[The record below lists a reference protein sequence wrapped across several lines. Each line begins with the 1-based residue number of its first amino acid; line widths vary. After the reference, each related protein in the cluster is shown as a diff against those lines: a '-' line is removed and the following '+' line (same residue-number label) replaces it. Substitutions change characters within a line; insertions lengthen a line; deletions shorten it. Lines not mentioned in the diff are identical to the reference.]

1 MGLFSE
7 LRLRRARNKKKN
19 GSRSHKNAE
28 RFTPDISKGLD
39 SAVVAQRREDNLVNI
54 KPINRA
60 KSYPRIIFEN
70 IFSFCNIV
78 TLFLMLLLVCI
89 GAADY
94 ALSSSIIIIS
104 MVIGIVQEIKAKQ
117 SVEKLSLTVESTC
130 TVIRDGEKKEIS
142 TKELVLVDVYIAEAG
157 AQVPVDSVIADGYVE
172 VDESI
177 LTGESIPVKR
187 TAGENI
193 YAGSIVMEGQA
204 VARADRVGKDCYIE
218 SIARAARKVERP
230 KSRIFNSI
238 NNFIKVATVILAVLA
253 VILIIS
259 ERLAAQMD
267 DWNSWK
273 DTIITVSSSIIGMIP
288 VGMFVMM
295 STALAVSVLRLSKHS
310 ALPQDLYSVEMLARV
325 DTLLLD
331 KTGTIT
337 SGDLEVVDIKTLT
350 EPTVDLRDLMCTFTE
365 ATKDKKSTAR
375 ALDRKF
381 EGGNVLKFTDALSFS
396 SARKYSAVTLEGGK
410 SYLLGAPE
418 YVTVLSEEAKEYLSG
433 QSKLGRRSVLLAQF
447 DGPISEAVPEK
458 TVPLDIFILED
469 SLRTDVRSTLEWFYK
484 NDVDVKIISGD
495 NPETVSNIAAKTG
508 VFNADKWVNCRGL
521 SKEELEEKAEEGVV
535 FGRVS
540 PDQKRDI
547 VRCLQK
553 KGRTVGMIGDGVNDV
568 KALRE
573 SDCSISFGSANE
585 VARNISRIIL
595 TDNNFSTLPT
605 IVNEG
610 RSVIGNI
617 EKVSALYIMKNI
629 AIMVLTLAF
638 AIAGFVN
645 PAISYPIS
653 TKQLLLLEFF
663 VIGVPSL
670 AFAMQKGNA
679 RRVTGNFMRNVLKSA
694 LPASLALILSVAI
707 IYPLGMNGVFAA
719 ASETYVVSV
728 TGMALTVTGFM
739 CLLIISLPPDKFRLI
754 VAAVMF
760 AVSIA
765 AIYADY
771 YLIGSWLGPDETFLG
786 MVPLESGADA
796 GWLALAAAAGT
807 VVNIAALLAGRYI
820 ERKYGDRLDERL
832 LRLENRLH
840 ASRERRRERM
850 KEKDEARKAEKQR
863 REDAKNE
870 SKTE

>member
-39 SAVVAQRREDNLVNI
+39 GAVVAQRREDNLVNI

-78 TLFLMLLLVCI
+78 TLFLMLLLVGI

-130 TVIRDGEKKEIS
+130 MVIRDGEKKEIS
-142 TKELVLVDVYIAEAG
+142 TKELVLDDVYIAEAG

-295 STALAVSVLRLSKHS
+295 STALAVSVLRLSRHS

-337 SGDLEVVDIKTLT
+337 SGDLEVVDVKTLT

-375 ALDRKF
+375 ALDKKF

-547 VRCLQK
+547 VRCLQR

-807 VVNIAALLAGRYI
+807 IVNIAALLAGRYI

-863 REDAKNE
+863 KEDAKNE

>member
-39 SAVVAQRREDNLVNI
+39 GAVVAQRREDNLVNI

-78 TLFLMLLLVCI
+78 TLFLMLLLVGI

-142 TKELVLVDVYIAEAG
+142 TKELVLDDVYIAEAG

-187 TAGENI
+187 TAGESI

-295 STALAVSVLRLSKHS
+295 STALAVSVLRLSRHS

-547 VRCLQK
+547 VRCLQR

-739 CLLIISLPPDKFRLI
+739 CLLIISLPPDRFRLI

-807 VVNIAALLAGRYI
+807 IVNIAALLAGRYI

-850 KEKDEARKAEKQR
+850 KEKDEARKAEKR
-863 REDAKNE
+863 RKEDAENE

>member
-39 SAVVAQRREDNLVNI
+39 GAVVAQRREDNLVNI

-142 TKELVLVDVYIAEAG
+142 TKELVLDDVYIAEAG

-187 TAGENI
+187 TAGESI

-295 STALAVSVLRLSKHS
+295 STALAVSVLRLSRHS

-350 EPTVDLRDLMCTFTE
+350 EPTVNLRDLMCTFTE

-521 SKEELEEKAEEGVV
+521 SKEELEEKAEESVV

-547 VRCLQK
+547 VRCLQR

-840 ASRERRRERM
+840 ASREKRRERM

>member
-39 SAVVAQRREDNLVNI
+39 GAVVAQRREDNLVNI

-142 TKELVLVDVYIAEAG
+142 TKELVLDDIYIAEAG

-187 TAGENI
+187 TAGESI

-707 IYPLGMNGVFAA
+707 IYPLGMNGVLAA

-807 VVNIAALLAGRYI
+807 IVNIAALLAGRYI

>member
-39 SAVVAQRREDNLVNI
+39 GAVVAQRREDNLVNI

-142 TKELVLVDVYIAEAG
+142 TKELVLDDIYIAEAG

-187 TAGENI
+187 TAGESI

-337 SGDLEVVDIKTLT
+337 SGDLEVVDVKTLT

-381 EGGNVLKFTDALSFS
+381 EGGNVLEFTDALSFS

-707 IYPLGMNGVFAA
+707 IYPLGMNGVLAA

-807 VVNIAALLAGRYI
+807 IVNIAALLAGRYI

>member
-19 GSRSHKNAE
+19 DSRSHKNAE

-39 SAVVAQRREDNLVNI
+39 GAVVAQRREDNLVNI

-78 TLFLMLLLVCI
+78 TLFLMLLLVGI

-142 TKELVLVDVYIAEAG
+142 TKELVLDDVYIAEAG

-187 TAGENI
+187 TAGESI
-193 YAGSIVMEGQA
+193 FAGSIVMEGQA

-295 STALAVSVLRLSKHS
+295 STALAVSVLRLSRHS

-375 ALDRKF
+375 ALDKKF

-418 YVTVLSEEAKEYLSG
+418 YVTMLSEEAKEYLSG

-547 VRCLQK
+547 VRCLQR

-638 AIAGFVN
+638 AIAGFIN

-807 VVNIAALLAGRYI
+807 IVNIAALLAGRYI

-863 REDAKNE
+863 KEDAKNE

>member
-1 MGLFSE
+1 M
-7 LRLRRARNKKKN
+7 
-19 GSRSHKNAE
+19 
-28 RFTPDISKGLD
+28 
-39 SAVVAQRREDNLVNI
+39 
-54 KPINRA
+54 
-60 KSYPRIIFEN
+60 
-70 IFSFCNIV
+70 
-78 TLFLMLLLVCI
+78 
-89 GAADY
+89 
-94 ALSSSIIIIS
+94 
-104 MVIGIVQEIKAKQ
+104 
-117 SVEKLSLTVESTC
+117 
-130 TVIRDGEKKEIS
+130 
-142 TKELVLVDVYIAEAG
+142 
-157 AQVPVDSVIADGYVE
+157 
-172 VDESI
+172 
-177 LTGESIPVKR
+177 
-187 TAGENI
+187 
-193 YAGSIVMEGQA
+193 
-204 VARADRVGKDCYIE
+204 
-218 SIARAARKVERP
+218 
-230 KSRIFNSI
+230 
-238 NNFIKVATVILAVLA
+238 
-253 VILIIS
+253 
-259 ERLAAQMD
+259 
-267 DWNSWK
+267 
-273 DTIITVSSSIIGMIP
+273 
-288 VGMFVMM
+288 
-295 STALAVSVLRLSKHS
+295 
-310 ALPQDLYSVEMLARV
+310 
-325 DTLLLD
+325 
-331 KTGTIT
+331 
-337 SGDLEVVDIKTLT
+337 
-350 EPTVDLRDLMCTFTE
+350 
-365 ATKDKKSTAR
+365 
-375 ALDRKF
+375 
-381 EGGNVLKFTDALSFS
+381 
-396 SARKYSAVTLEGGK
+396 
-410 SYLLGAPE
+410 
-418 YVTVLSEEAKEYLSG
+418 
-433 QSKLGRRSVLLAQF
+433 LLAQF

-807 VVNIAALLAGRYI
+807 IVNIAALLAGRYI

>member
-1 MGLFSE
+1 MGLWSE
-7 LRLRRARNKKKN
+7 LRLRRARNKKKD
-19 GSRSHKNAE
+19 GSRSYKNAQ
-28 RFTPDISKGLD
+28 RFTPDIVSGLTQ
-39 SAVVAQRREDNLVNI
+39 AQAEQRAEENLVNI

-70 IFSFCNIV
+70 VFSFCNIV

-104 MVIGIVQEIKAKQ
+104 MVIGIVQEIKAKK

-130 TVIRDGEKKEIS
+130 TVIRDGEKREIS
-142 TKELVLVDVYIAEAG
+142 TKELVLDDVYIAEAG

-187 TAGENI
+187 SAGESI

-204 VARADRVGKDCYIE
+204 VARADRVGRDCYIE

-253 VILIIS
+253 VILTVS
-259 ERLAAQMD
+259 QRLAAEMS

-273 DTIITVSSSIIGMIP
+273 QTIITVSSSVLGMIP

-337 SGDLEVVDIKTLT
+337 SGDLEVVDVKTLT
-350 EPTVDLRDLMCTFTE
+350 ESEVDIRDLMCTFTE

-381 EGGNVLKFTDALSFS
+381 EGGTVLEFSDALSFS
-396 SARKYSAVTLEGGK
+396 SARKYSAVTLKDGK

-418 YVTVLSEEAKEYLSG
+418 YVTVLTDEAKEYLSK
-433 QSKLGRRSVLLAQF
+433 QSKMGRRSVLLARY
-447 DGPISEAVPEK
+447 DGPISEAVAEK
-458 TVPLDIFILED
+458 TVPLNIFILED

-495 NPETVSNIAAKTG
+495 NPETVSNIAEKTG
-508 VFNADKWVNCRGL
+508 VYNADKWVNCRGL
-521 SKEELEEKAEEGVV
+521 SKEELEEKTEDGVV

-540 PDQKRDI
+540 PDQKKDI
-547 VRCLQK
+547 VRTLQR

-638 AIAGFVN
+638 AIAGFIN
-645 PAISYPIS
+645 PSISYPIT

-679 RRVTGNFMRNVLKSA
+679 RRVTGNFMRNVLKVA
-694 LPASLALILSVAI
+694 LPASLALIIAVAI
-707 IYPLGMNGVFAA
+707 IYPLGKNGVLAGA
-719 ASETYVVSV
+719 DEAYIVSV

-739 CLLIISLPPDKFRLI
+739 CLLLISMPPDKFRLI
-754 VAAVMF
+754 VTAVMF
-760 AVSIA
+760 AVAIA

-771 YLIGSWLGPDETFLG
+771 YLIGDWFGPTETFLG
-786 MVPLESGADA
+786 MEPIREGADIGWIVLASVA
-796 GWLALAAAAGT
+796 GMA
-807 VVNIAALLAGRYI
+807 VNIASLFLARFI
-820 ERKYGDRLDERL
+820 ERKYGDKLDEKL
-832 LRLENRLH
+832 LAMENKMH
-840 ASRERRRERM
+840 AYREKVKAKM
-850 KEKDEARKAEKQR
+850 KARDEEKKAKRKG
-863 REDAKNE
+863 
-870 SKTE
+870 KTKPDLGK

>member
-28 RFTPDISKGLD
+28 RFTPDISRGLD
-39 SAVVAQRREDNLVNI
+39 GAVVAQRREDNLVNI

-78 TLFLMLLLVCI
+78 TLFLMLLLVGI

-142 TKELVLVDVYIAEAG
+142 TKELVLDDVYIAEAG

-187 TAGENI
+187 TAGESI

-433 QSKLGRRSVLLAQF
+433 QSKMGRRSVLLAQF

-807 VVNIAALLAGRYI
+807 IVNIAALLAGRYI
-820 ERKYGDRLDERL
+820 ERKYGDRLDEKL

-840 ASRERRRERM
+840 ASREKRRERM

-863 REDAKNE
+863 REEAENE

>member
-39 SAVVAQRREDNLVNI
+39 GAVVAQRREDNLVNI

-78 TLFLMLLLVCI
+78 TLFLMLLLVGI

-142 TKELVLVDVYIAEAG
+142 TKELVLDDVYIAEAG

-337 SGDLEVVDIKTLT
+337 SGDLEVVDVKTLT

-547 VRCLQK
+547 VRCLQR

-807 VVNIAALLAGRYI
+807 IVNIAALLAGRYI

>member
-39 SAVVAQRREDNLVNI
+39 GAVVAQRREDNLVNI

-142 TKELVLVDVYIAEAG
+142 TKELVLDDVYIAEAG

-187 TAGENI
+187 TAGESI

-204 VARADRVGKDCYIE
+204 VTRADRVGKDCYIE

-433 QSKLGRRSVLLAQF
+433 QSKMGRRSVLLAQF

-807 VVNIAALLAGRYI
+807 IVNIAALLAGRYI

>member
-39 SAVVAQRREDNLVNI
+39 GAVVAQRREDNLVNI

-78 TLFLMLLLVCI
+78 TLFLMLLLVGI

-142 TKELVLVDVYIAEAG
+142 TKELVLDDVYIAEAG

-187 TAGENI
+187 TAGESI

-337 SGDLEVVDIKTLT
+337 SGDLEVVDVKTLT

-547 VRCLQK
+547 VRCLQR

-807 VVNIAALLAGRYI
+807 IVNVAALLAGRYI

>member
-39 SAVVAQRREDNLVNI
+39 GAVVAQRREDNLVNI

-142 TKELVLVDVYIAEAG
+142 TKELVLDDVYIAEAG

-187 TAGENI
+187 TAGESI

-638 AIAGFVN
+638 AIAGFIN

-719 ASETYVVSV
+719 ASENYVVSV
-728 TGMALTVTGFM
+728 TGMALTVTGFT

-807 VVNIAALLAGRYI
+807 IVNVAALLAGRYI

-863 REDAKNE
+863 KEDAKNE
-870 SKTE
+870 SKTG

>member
-39 SAVVAQRREDNLVNI
+39 GAVVAQRREDNLVNI

-130 TVIRDGEKKEIS
+130 TVIRDGEKREIS
-142 TKELVLVDVYIAEAG
+142 TKELVLDDVYIAEAG

-187 TAGENI
+187 TAGESI

-230 KSRIFNSI
+230 KSRIFNFI

-337 SGDLEVVDIKTLT
+337 SGDLEVVDVKTLT

-547 VRCLQK
+547 VRCLQR

-807 VVNIAALLAGRYI
+807 IVNIAALLAGRYI

>member
-7 LRLRRARNKKKN
+7 LRLRHARNKKKN

-39 SAVVAQRREDNLVNI
+39 GAVVAQRREDNLVNI

-142 TKELVLVDVYIAEAG
+142 TKELVLDDVYIAEAG
-157 AQVPVDSVIADGYVE
+157 AQVPVDSVIAYGYVE

-381 EGGNVLKFTDALSFS
+381 EGGKVLKFTDALSFS

-807 VVNIAALLAGRYI
+807 IVNIAALLAGRYI

-840 ASRERRRERM
+840 ASREKRRERM

>member
-39 SAVVAQRREDNLVNI
+39 GAVVAQRREDNLVNI

-142 TKELVLVDVYIAEAG
+142 TKELVLDDVYIAEAG

-259 ERLAAQMD
+259 QRLAAQMD

-458 TVPLDIFILED
+458 TMPLDIFILED

-547 VRCLQK
+547 VRCLQR

-807 VVNIAALLAGRYI
+807 IVNIAALLAGRYI

-850 KEKDEARKAEKQR
+850 KEKDEARKAEKRR

>member
-19 GSRSHKNAE
+19 DSRSHKNAE

-39 SAVVAQRREDNLVNI
+39 GAVVAQRREDNLVNI

-142 TKELVLVDVYIAEAG
+142 TKELVLDDVYIAEAG
-157 AQVPVDSVIADGYVE
+157 AQVPVDSVIADCYVE

-295 STALAVSVLRLSKHS
+295 STALAVSVLRLSRHS

-337 SGDLEVVDIKTLT
+337 SGDLEVVDVKTLT

-547 VRCLQK
+547 VRCLQR

>member
-39 SAVVAQRREDNLVNI
+39 GAVVAQRREDNLVNI

-142 TKELVLVDVYIAEAG
+142 TKELVLDDIYIAEAG

-259 ERLAAQMD
+259 ERLAAQID

-547 VRCLQK
+547 VRCLQR

>member
-39 SAVVAQRREDNLVNI
+39 GAVVAQPREDNLVNI

-78 TLFLMLLLVCI
+78 TLFLMLLLVGI

-142 TKELVLVDVYIAEAG
+142 TKELVLDDVYIAEAG

-295 STALAVSVLRLSKHS
+295 STALAVSVLRLSRHS

-337 SGDLEVVDIKTLT
+337 SGDLEVVDVKTLT

-547 VRCLQK
+547 VRCLQR

-638 AIAGFVN
+638 AIAGFIN

-807 VVNIAALLAGRYI
+807 IVNVAALLVGRYI

>member
-19 GSRSHKNAE
+19 DSRSHKNAE

-39 SAVVAQRREDNLVNI
+39 GAVVAQRREDNLVNI

-78 TLFLMLLLVCI
+78 TLFLMLLLVGI

-142 TKELVLVDVYIAEAG
+142 TKELVLDDIYIAEAG

-337 SGDLEVVDIKTLT
+337 SGDLEVVDVKTLT

-547 VRCLQK
+547 VRCLQR

-807 VVNIAALLAGRYI
+807 IVNIAALLAGRYI

-863 REDAKNE
+863 REDAKNK

>member
-39 SAVVAQRREDNLVNI
+39 GAVVAQRREDNLVNI

-142 TKELVLVDVYIAEAG
+142 TKELVLDDIYIAEAG

-295 STALAVSVLRLSKHS
+295 STALAVSVLRLSRHS

-433 QSKLGRRSVLLAQF
+433 QSKMGRRSVLLAQF

-458 TVPLDIFILED
+458 TMPLDIFILED

-547 VRCLQK
+547 VRCLQR

-796 GWLALAAAAGT
+796 GWLALAAAVGT
-807 VVNIAALLAGRYI
+807 IVNIAALLAGRYI

-863 REDAKNE
+863 REDAENE

>member
-142 TKELVLVDVYIAEAG
+142 TKELVLDDVYIAEAG

-187 TAGENI
+187 TAEESI

-295 STALAVSVLRLSKHS
+295 STALAVSVLRLSRHS

-337 SGDLEVVDIKTLT
+337 SGDLEVVDVKTLT

-381 EGGNVLKFTDALSFS
+381 EGGSVLKFTDALSFS

-807 VVNIAALLAGRYI
+807 IVNIAALLAGRYI

>member
-7 LRLRRARNKKKN
+7 LRLQRARNKKKN

-39 SAVVAQRREDNLVNI
+39 GAVVAQRREDNLVNI

-130 TVIRDGEKKEIS
+130 TVIRDGEKREIS
-142 TKELVLVDVYIAEAG
+142 TKELVLDDVYIAEAG
-157 AQVPVDSVIADGYVE
+157 AQVPVDSVIADGYIE

-187 TAGENI
+187 TAGESI

-807 VVNIAALLAGRYI
+807 IVNIAALLAGRYI
-820 ERKYGDRLDERL
+820 ERKYGDRLDEKL

-863 REDAKNE
+863 REEAENE

>member
-39 SAVVAQRREDNLVNI
+39 GAVVAQRREDNLVNI

-130 TVIRDGEKKEIS
+130 TVIRDGEKREIS
-142 TKELVLVDVYIAEAG
+142 TKELVLDDVYIAEAG
-157 AQVPVDSVIADGYVE
+157 AQVPVDSVIADGYAE

-187 TAGENI
+187 TAGESI

-337 SGDLEVVDIKTLT
+337 SGDLEVVDVKTLT

-547 VRCLQK
+547 VRCLQR

-807 VVNIAALLAGRYI
+807 IVNIAALLAGRYI

>member
-39 SAVVAQRREDNLVNI
+39 GAVVAQRREDNLVNI

-78 TLFLMLLLVCI
+78 TLFLMLLLVGI

-142 TKELVLVDVYIAEAG
+142 TKELVLDDVYIAEAG

-187 TAGENI
+187 TAGESI
-193 YAGSIVMEGQA
+193 FAGSIVMEGQA

-458 TVPLDIFILED
+458 NVPLDIFILED

-547 VRCLQK
+547 VRCLQR

-807 VVNIAALLAGRYI
+807 IVNIAALLAGRYI

>member
-39 SAVVAQRREDNLVNI
+39 GAVVAQRREDNLVNI

-142 TKELVLVDVYIAEAG
+142 TKELVLDDVYIAEAG

-187 TAGENI
+187 TAGESI

-295 STALAVSVLRLSKHS
+295 STALAVSVLRLSRHS

-638 AIAGFVN
+638 AIAGFIN

-807 VVNIAALLAGRYI
+807 IVNIAALLAGRYI

>member
-39 SAVVAQRREDNLVNI
+39 GAVVAQRREDNLVNI

-78 TLFLMLLLVCI
+78 TLFLMLLLVGI

-142 TKELVLVDVYIAEAG
+142 TKELVLDDVYIAEAG

-547 VRCLQK
+547 VRCLQR

-638 AIAGFVN
+638 AIAGFIN

-707 IYPLGMNGVFAA
+707 IYPLGMNGIFAA

-807 VVNIAALLAGRYI
+807 IVNIVALLVGRYI

>member
-39 SAVVAQRREDNLVNI
+39 GAVVAQRREDNLVNI

-142 TKELVLVDVYIAEAG
+142 TKELVLDDIYIAEAG

>member
-39 SAVVAQRREDNLVNI
+39 GAVVAQRREDNLVNI

-142 TKELVLVDVYIAEAG
+142 TKELVLDDVYIAEAG

-187 TAGENI
+187 TAGESI

-295 STALAVSVLRLSKHS
+295 STALAVSVLRLSRHS

-337 SGDLEVVDIKTLT
+337 SGDLEVVDVKTLT

-807 VVNIAALLAGRYI
+807 IVNVAALLAGRYI

-850 KEKDEARKAEKQR
+850 KEKDEARKAEKR
-863 REDAKNE
+863 RKEDAKNE

>member
-39 SAVVAQRREDNLVNI
+39 GAIVAQRREDNLVNI

-142 TKELVLVDVYIAEAG
+142 TKELVLDDVYIAEAG

-259 ERLAAQMD
+259 QRLAAQMD

-840 ASRERRRERM
+840 ASREKRRERM

>member
-19 GSRSHKNAE
+19 DSRSHKNAE

-39 SAVVAQRREDNLVNI
+39 GAVVAQRREDNLVNI

-142 TKELVLVDVYIAEAG
+142 TKELVLDDVYIAEAG

-187 TAGENI
+187 TAEESI

-807 VVNIAALLAGRYI
+807 IVNIAALLAGRYI

>member
-28 RFTPDISKGLD
+28 RFTPDIRKGLD
-39 SAVVAQRREDNLVNI
+39 GAVVAQRREDNLVNI

-142 TKELVLVDVYIAEAG
+142 TKELVLDDVYIAEAG

-267 DWNSWK
+267 DWSSWK

-863 REDAKNE
+863 REDAKNK

>member
-39 SAVVAQRREDNLVNI
+39 GAVVAQRREDNLVNI

-142 TKELVLVDVYIAEAG
+142 TKELVLDDVYIAEAG

-433 QSKLGRRSVLLAQF
+433 QSKMGRRSVLLAQF

-807 VVNIAALLAGRYI
+807 IVNIAALLAGRYI

>member
-39 SAVVAQRREDNLVNI
+39 GAVVAQRREDNLVNI

-78 TLFLMLLLVCI
+78 TLFLMLLLVGI

-142 TKELVLVDVYIAEAG
+142 TKELVLDDVYIAEAG

-187 TAGENI
+187 TAGESI

-295 STALAVSVLRLSKHS
+295 STALAVSVLRLSRHS

-547 VRCLQK
+547 VRCLQR

-754 VAAVMF
+754 VTAVMF

-807 VVNIAALLAGRYI
+807 IVNIAALLAGRYI

>member
-1 MGLFSE
+1 MGRWSE
-7 LRLRRARNKKKN
+7 LRLLRARNKKKE
-19 GSRSHKNAE
+19 GSRNYKNAE
-28 RFTPDISKGLD
+28 RFAPDPALGLD
-39 SAVVAQRREDNLVNI
+39 EERVAQRREENLVNI

-78 TLFLMLLLVCI
+78 TLFLMILLVAI

-104 MVIGIVQEIKAKQ
+104 MAIGIVQEIKAKR

-130 TVIRDGEKKEIS
+130 TVVRGGESRQIS
-142 TKELVLVDVYIAEAG
+142 TKELVLDDIYVAEAG
-157 AQVPVDSVIADGYVE
+157 AQVPVDSVIVDGYIE

-177 LTGESIPVKR
+177 LTGEAVPVR
-187 TAGENI
+187 RGAGESVF
-193 YAGSIVMEGQA
+193 AGSIVMEGQA
-204 VARADRVGKDCYIE
+204 TARADRVGKDCYIE

-230 KSRIFNSI
+230 KSRIFTSI

-253 VILIIS
+253 VILTIS
-259 ERLAAQMD
+259 QRLAAEAG

-273 DTIITVSSSIIGMIP
+273 QTIITVSSSILGMIP

-337 SGDLEVVDIKTLT
+337 SGELEVVDVKTLT
-350 EPTVDLRDLMCTFTE
+350 QTDVDLADLMRTFTE

-375 ALDRKF
+375 ALDKKF
-381 EGGNVLKFTDALSFS
+381 ENGSVLEFEDALSFS
-396 SARKYSAVTLEGGK
+396 SERKFSAVTLKGGK

-418 YVTVLSEEAKEYLSG
+418 YVTQLSDEAKEYLSA
-433 QSKLGRRSVLLAQF
+433 QSALGRRSVLLAQF
-447 DGPISEAVPEK
+447 DGPISEATPEQ

-495 NPETVSNIAAKTG
+495 DPETVANIAGKTG
-508 VFNADKWVNCRGL
+508 VYNADKWINCRNL
-521 SKEELEEKAEEGVV
+521 SKEELEAKAEEGVV

-595 TDNNFSTLPT
+595 TDNNFSTLPA

-638 AIAGFVN
+638 AIAGFID

-670 AFAMQKGNA
+670 AFAMQKGNS

-694 LPASLALILSVAI
+694 LPASLALILSVAM
-707 IYPLGMNGVFAA
+707 IYPMGKAGLFASA
-719 ASETYVVSV
+719 DEAYIVSV
-728 TGMALTVTGFM
+728 TGMALSFTGFL
-739 CLLIISLPPDKFRLI
+739 CLLLISLPPNKFRLI
-754 VAAVMF
+754 VTGVMMAV
-760 AVSIA
+760 AVA
-765 AIYADY
+765 AIYIDY
-771 YLIGSWLGPDETFLG
+771 YVFGDWFGPEETFLG
-786 MVPLESGADA
+786 MIPVQSGADV
-796 GWLALAAAAGT
+796 GWIALAAAAGFLL
-807 VVNIAALLAGRYI
+807 NIAAIFVARKV
-820 ERKYGDRLDERL
+820 ENKYGDKLDEKL
-832 LRLENRLH
+832 LELENRLH
-840 ASRERRRERM
+840 ARKEELRAKL
-850 KEKDEARKAEKQR
+850 KEKREQKQQKKSEKQN
-863 REDAKNE
+863 K
-870 SKTE
+870 

>member
-39 SAVVAQRREDNLVNI
+39 GAVVAQRREDNLVNI

-78 TLFLMLLLVCI
+78 TLFLMLLLVGI

-142 TKELVLVDVYIAEAG
+142 TKELVLDDVYIAEAG

-187 TAGENI
+187 TAGESI

-295 STALAVSVLRLSKHS
+295 STALAVSVLRLSRHS

-337 SGDLEVVDIKTLT
+337 SGDLEVVDVKTLT

-547 VRCLQK
+547 VRCLQR

-807 VVNIAALLAGRYI
+807 IVNIAALLAGRYI
-820 ERKYGDRLDERL
+820 ERKYGDMLDERL

-863 REDAKNE
+863 KEDAKNE

>member
-19 GSRSHKNAE
+19 DSRSHKNAE

-39 SAVVAQRREDNLVNI
+39 GAVVAQRREDNLVNI

-78 TLFLMLLLVCI
+78 TLFLMLLLVGI

-142 TKELVLVDVYIAEAG
+142 TKELVLDDVYIAEAG

-187 TAGENI
+187 TAEESI

-295 STALAVSVLRLSKHS
+295 STALAVSVLRLSRHS

-375 ALDRKF
+375 ALDKKF

-418 YVTVLSEEAKEYLSG
+418 YVTMLSEEAKEYLSG

-547 VRCLQK
+547 VRCLQR

-638 AIAGFVN
+638 AIAGFIN

-807 VVNIAALLAGRYI
+807 IVNIAALLAGRYI

-863 REDAKNE
+863 KEDAKNE

>member
-39 SAVVAQRREDNLVNI
+39 GAVVAQRREDNLVNI

-142 TKELVLVDVYIAEAG
+142 TKELVLDDVYIAEAG

-187 TAGENI
+187 TAGESI

-573 SDCSISFGSANE
+573 SDCSISFRPGNE

>member
-39 SAVVAQRREDNLVNI
+39 GAVVAQRREDNLVNI

-78 TLFLMLLLVCI
+78 TLFLMLLLVGI

-142 TKELVLVDVYIAEAG
+142 TKELVLDDVYIAEAG

-187 TAGENI
+187 TAGESI

-337 SGDLEVVDIKTLT
+337 SGDLEVVDVKTLT

-547 VRCLQK
+547 VRCLQR

-807 VVNIAALLAGRYI
+807 IVNVAALLAGRYI

-840 ASRERRRERM
+840 ASREKRRERM

-863 REDAKNE
+863 KEDAKNE
-870 SKTE
+870 SKTG